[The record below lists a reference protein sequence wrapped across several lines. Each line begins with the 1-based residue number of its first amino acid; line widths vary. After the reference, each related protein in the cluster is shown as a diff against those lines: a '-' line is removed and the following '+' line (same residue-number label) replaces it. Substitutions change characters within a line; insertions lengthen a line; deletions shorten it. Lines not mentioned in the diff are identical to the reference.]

1 MSIKQPVLPSVG
13 RSFIANSHPER
24 EEREPA
30 KARKAVKA
38 YEINPSIQAR
48 LEAYKR
54 EHPEET
60 NVSIGRRLG
69 YPDGTVVSKYL
80 LTGKAKSREEGGVN
94 AYDRDPSD
102 IERKLLDFF
111 RAETRM
117 QMLDCAEILATSVV
131 KQCAN
136 FYDEV
141 RQGRFVG
148 VLHAPAGLGKSTAAL
163 AYVEANP
170 TTMLLSAN
178 AAQCDAR
185 GVRQLMWAQVE
196 TRGMAGNVPRWQH
209 LIGAFKDSG
218 RLIIVDNA
226 QRLERSGR
234 DLLFDFMDET
244 GCPLVLQGNPE
255 IKDRVRRNDQQHSRT
270 LMEYS
275 PTLKN
280 VETVVREYL
289 ALRTDRGAE
298 IQDLAVDVVKRK
310 SGGHLRALRN
320 LLMLAEL
327 LQGDPK
333 SGGDFRK
340 AFEKAMALSI
350 AHKGG
355 AA

>member
-1 MSIKQPVLPSVG
+1 MSNIKQPVLPSVG

-24 EEREPA
+24 EEREPV

-54 EHPEET
+54 DHPEET

-80 LTGKAKSREEGGVN
+80 LTGKAKGREEGGIN
-94 AYDRDPSD
+94 TYDRDPSD
-102 IERKLLDFF
+102 IEGKLADFF
-111 RAETRM
+111 RAEERM
-117 QMLDCAEILATSVV
+117 KLLDCGEILATSVV
-131 KQCAN
+131 RQCAN

-141 RQGRFVG
+141 RQAFTVG
-148 VLHAPAGLGKSTAAL
+148 VLHAPAGIGKSTASL
-163 AYVEANP
+163 AYVEENP

-209 LIGAFKDSG
+209 LIAAFKGSG

-234 DLLFDFMDET
+234 DFLFDFMDET

-270 LMEYS
+270 LMEYT

-280 VETVVREYL
+280 VEAVVRDYL
-289 ALRTDRGAE
+289 ALRTDRGPE
-298 IQDLAVDVVKRK
+298 IQDLAVEVVRRK
-310 SGGHLRALRN
+310 AGGHLRALRN

-327 LQGDPK
+327 LQRDPK
-333 SGGDFRK
+333 AGGDFRK

-350 AHKGG
+350 AHKH